1 MLGKLSI
8 ILVPNSLKLL
18 FLFTVLVDL
27 GLELTRQFLD
37 SSLQLLHLRLLKVEH
52 LLLILSSLVLID
64 FLGGHL
70 VNFRSKLI
78 QLGFGQGDLFTAVS
92 LLLLELYWLLLL
104 LLHLLLG
111 IHLLTNHAGCLILE
125 KAGAKHTHNV
135 LLFG

>member
-18 FLFTVLVDL
+18 FLFTVFVDL
-27 GLELTRQFLD
+27 GLELSRQFLD

-70 VNFRSKLI
+70 VNFLSKLI
-78 QLGFGQGDLFTAVS
+78 QFGFGKGDLFAAVS
-92 LLLLELYWLLLL
+92 LLLLELYWLLL

-111 IHLLTNHAGCLILE
+111 IHLLTNHASCLILE
-125 KAGAKHTHNV
+125 KACGKHTHNV

>member
-1 MLGKLSI
+1 MLGKLRI

-64 FLGGHL
+64 FL
-70 VNFRSKLI
+70 S
-78 QLGFGQGDLFTAVS
+78 
-92 LLLLELYWLLLL
+92 
-104 LLHLLLG
+104 
-111 IHLLTNHAGCLILE
+111 
-125 KAGAKHTHNV
+125 
-135 LLFG
+135 